1 LTTKQIQD
9 WLLDLE
15 LAPATVRN
23 YRTRLSSLCN
33 YAVKKHYMDSNPV
46 EDVEIE
52 AVIDKP
58 PGILAPD
65 ELTRLLNVAGPICYR

>member
-1 LTTKQIQD
+1 
-9 WLLDLE
+9 
-15 LAPATVRN
+15 
-23 YRTRLSSLCN
+23 
-33 YAVKKHYMDSNPV
+33 MDSNPV